1 MSKKPILVYSMA
13 SLGMGHATRSI
24 PMIERLK
31 RDYEIHIYTS
41 HNAKKWLQEKY
52 PNVHKNL
59 AIGVVERNGKMDI
72 MLTAIKAWIFLP
84 VTLYYGSKILVFILV
99 NRPVAV
105 FSDFDLHAIYA
116 ARLANLFFK
125 VPIIACDN
133 FMNVLY
139 SELPFKLT
147 PEEHKTY
154 KKWQK
159 NIKFITSQADYYLVH
174 KFLQTK
180 LDHPKAEYVPIPIR
194 DSYLEARDGPRSSFR
209 PNVGA
214 CRIFS
219 RREV

>member
-24 PMIERLK
+24 PMIERFK
-31 RDYEIHIYTS
+31 RDYEIHIFTS
-41 HNAKKWLQEKY
+41 HNAKRWLQEKY

-59 AIGVVERNGKMDI
+59 AIGVVEINGKMDI
-72 MLTAIKAWIFLP
+72 ALTAVKAWLLFP
-84 VTLYYGSKILVFILV
+84 VTFYYGMKIFIFILV

-116 ARLANLFFK
+116 ARVANRFFR

-133 FMNVLY
+133 FMSVLY
-139 SELPFKLT
+139 SELPFELT
-147 PEEHKTY
+147 PEENENY

-174 KFLQTK
+174 KFLQTN
-180 LDHPKAEYVPIPIR
+180 LIHPKAEYVPT
-194 DSYLEARDGPRSSFR
+194 LCA
-209 PNVGA
+209 NLT
-214 CRIFS
+214 
-219 RREV
+219 